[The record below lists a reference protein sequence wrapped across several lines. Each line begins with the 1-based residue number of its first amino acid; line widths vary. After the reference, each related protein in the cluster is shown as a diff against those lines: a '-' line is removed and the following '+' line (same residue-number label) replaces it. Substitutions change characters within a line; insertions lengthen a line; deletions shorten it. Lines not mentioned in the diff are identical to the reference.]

1 MRQHPKTPT
10 HDELYHVLKYIRAHF
25 YAKNDAQY
33 QRDKTMLLYALT
45 WPAAWLDKHALKTTP
60 EHYQSILIAQLRQI
74 RQHGDH
80 NHYTRHFPRYL
91 LKCLQLWLRHNHE
104 QLYNQLKHA
113 SYTIDQIAADIE
125 GMNEPN
131 HTSVLAQAHELLR
144 QNYRQKHTT
153 TPSPQMTL
161 GL

>member
-1 MRQHPKTPT
+1 MHPPPKTTPR
-10 HDELYHVLKYIRAHF
+10 DELYPVLDYIRAHF
-25 YAKNDAQY
+25 YANDDARY

-60 EHYQSILIAQLRQI
+60 EHYRSILVAQLRQI
-74 RQHGDH
+74 RQHGDPG
-80 NHYTRHFPRYL
+80 HYGRHFPGYL
-91 LKCLQLWLRHNHE
+91 LKCLQQWLRHNHE

-113 SYTIDQIAADIE
+113 SHTIDQIADDIE
-125 GMNEPN
+125 GMNEQN

-144 QNYRQKHTT
+144 QNYRKKHTAT
-153 TPSPQMTL
+153 TSPQMTL